1 MNDNTVDKIYH
12 LMKARDSL
20 RQARRNMKEAGC
32 SWHDLA
38 YSQVGF
44 ALARTNMKLLEYMKS
59 NFDEYMEAKQRDEI
73 PF

>member
-1 MNDNTVDKIYH
+1 
-12 LMKARDSL
+12 
-20 RQARRNMKEAGC
+20 MKEAGC